1 MENRRAVVIA
11 GGEIISY
18 ERVRSFLKPEDY
30 YIFCDSGLFHKEGLN
45 VEPDLIIGDFDSH
58 EKVDTGSEI
67 ITLPEMKDDTDSLSG
82 VKLALKR
89 GFKDFLLLGMTG
101 RRMDHT
107 LCNLYLLS
115 YIKSHHGKALIVDDW
130 SEMEVVEK
138 EEVFI
143 SDSYAYFSLI
153 AWKGKCEGVNIE
165 NALYP
170 LSSAVIEP
178 EYQYGISN
186 EPLKGGSRVWV
197 EKGSLLLIKDWRKEK
212 KR

>member
-115 YIKSHHGKALIVDDW
+115 YIKSHDGKALIVDDW

-186 EPLKGGSRVWV
+186 EPLKGGSRGWV

-212 KR
+212 

>member
-101 RRMDHT
+101 RRTDHT

-115 YIKSHHGKALIVDDW
+115 YIKSHDGKALIVDDW

-153 AWKGKCEGVNIE
+153 AWKGKCDGVNIE

-212 KR
+212 

>member
-115 YIKSHHGKALIVDDW
+115 YIKSHHGRALIVDDW

-143 SDSYAYFSLI
+143 SDTYAYFSLI
-153 AWKGKCEGVNIE
+153 AWRGRCEGVNIE

-197 EKGSLLLIKDWRKEK
+197 EKGALLLIKDWRKEK
-212 KR
+212 

>member
-82 VKLALKR
+82 VKTALER
-89 GFKDFLLLGMTG
+89 GFREFLLLGMTG

-115 YIKSHHGKALIVDDW
+115 YIKSHHGRALIVDDW

-212 KR
+212 

>member
-115 YIKSHHGKALIVDDW
+115 YIKSHHGRALIVDDW

-138 EEVFI
+138 DEVFI

-212 KR
+212 

>member
-101 RRMDHT
+101 RRTDHT

-115 YIKSHHGKALIVDDW
+115 CIKSHHGRALIVDDW

-212 KR
+212 

>member
-197 EKGSLLLIKDWRKEK
+197 EKGSLLLIKDWRREK
-212 KR
+212 

>member
-67 ITLPEMKDDTDSLSG
+67 ITLPEMKDDTDFLSG

-115 YIKSHHGKALIVDDW
+115 CIKSHHGRALIVDDW

-212 KR
+212 

>member
-45 VEPDLIIGDFDSH
+45 VEPDLIICDFDSH

-212 KR
+212 

>member
-30 YIFCDSGLFHKEGLN
+30 YIFCDSGLFHKEVLN
-45 VEPDLIIGDFDSH
+45 VEPDLIIGDFESH

-212 KR
+212 

>member
-130 SEMEVVEK
+130 SEMDFVDN

-212 KR
+212 

>member
-107 LCNLYLLS
+107 LCNLYLLAF
-115 YIKSHHGKALIVDDW
+115 IKSHDGNALIVDDW

-212 KR
+212 

>member
-107 LCNLYLLS
+107 LCNLYLLAF
-115 YIKSHHGKALIVDDW
+115 IKSHNGSALIVDDW

-138 EEVFI
+138 EKVFI

-212 KR
+212 

>member
-1 MENRRAVVIA
+1 MEKRRAVVIA

-18 ERVRSFLKPEDY
+18 ERIRSFFKPGDY
-30 YIFCDSGLFHKEGLN
+30 YVFCDSGLVHKDKLQI
-45 VEPDLIIGDFDSH
+45 EPDLIIGDFDSH
-58 EKVDTGSEI
+58 EKVDTEAEI

-82 VKLALKR
+82 IKTALDR
-89 GFKDFLLLGMTG
+89 GFKDFLLIGMTG

-107 LCNLYLLS
+107 LCNLYSLS
-115 YIKSHHGKALIVDDW
+115 FIKSHNGRDVIVDDW
-130 SEMEVVEK
+130 SEMEVVE
-138 EEVFI
+138 EETAYV
-143 SDSYAYFSLI
+143 SDTYAYFSLV

-197 EKGSLLLIKDWRKEK
+197 EKGSLLLIKDWRREK
-212 KR
+212 

>member
-107 LCNLYLLS
+107 LCNLYLLAF
-115 YIKSHHGKALIVDDW
+115 IKSHNGRALIVDDW

-138 EEVFI
+138 EKVFI

-212 KR
+212 

>member
-115 YIKSHHGKALIVDDW
+115 YIKSHHGRALIVDDW

-138 EEVFI
+138 KEVFI

-212 KR
+212 

>member
-107 LCNLYLLS
+107 LCNLYLLAF
-115 YIKSHHGKALIVDDW
+115 IKSHDGKALIVDDW

-170 LSSAVIEP
+170 LSNAVIEP

-212 KR
+212 

>member
-212 KR
+212 

>member
-45 VEPDLIIGDFDSH
+45 VEPDLIIGDIDSH

-212 KR
+212 

>member
-58 EKVDTGSEI
+58 EKVDTEAEI

-115 YIKSHHGKALIVDDW
+115 YIKSHHGRALIVDDW

-170 LSSAVIEP
+170 LSRAVIEP

-212 KR
+212 

>member
-143 SDSYAYFSLI
+143 SDSHAYFSLI

-212 KR
+212 

>member
-89 GFKDFLLLGMTG
+89 GFKYFLLLGMTG

-212 KR
+212 

>member
-115 YIKSHHGKALIVDDW
+115 YIKSHHGRALIVDDW

-170 LSSAVIEP
+170 LSNAAIEP

-212 KR
+212 

>member
-107 LCNLYLLS
+107 LCNLYVLS
-115 YIKSHHGKALIVDDW
+115 YIKSHDGKALIVDDW

-212 KR
+212 

>member
-115 YIKSHHGKALIVDDW
+115 YIKSHHGRALIVDDW

-165 NALYP
+165 NVLYP

-212 KR
+212 

>member
-197 EKGSLLLIKDWRKEK
+197 EKGSLLLIEDWRKEK
-212 KR
+212 

>member
-101 RRMDHT
+101 RSMDHT

-143 SDSYAYFSLI
+143 SDTYAYFSLI

-212 KR
+212 

>member
-115 YIKSHHGKALIVDDW
+115 YIKSHHGRALIVDDW

-153 AWKGKCEGVNIE
+153 GWKGKCEGVNIE

-212 KR
+212 

>member
-115 YIKSHHGKALIVDDW
+115 YIKSHDGKALIVDDW

-143 SDSYAYFSLI
+143 SDTYAYFSLI

-212 KR
+212 

>member
-107 LCNLYLLS
+107 LCNLYLLAF
-115 YIKSHHGKALIVDDW
+115 IKSHNGRALIVDDW

-170 LSSAVIEP
+170 LSNAVIEP
-178 EYQYGISN
+178 EYQCGISN

-212 KR
+212 

>member
-1 MENRRAVVIA
+1 MEKRRAVVIA

-18 ERVRSFLKPEDY
+18 ERVRSFLGPEDY
-30 YIFCDSGLFHKEGLN
+30 YIFCDSGLFHKEKLN

-82 VKLALKR
+82 VKTALER
-89 GFKDFLLLGMTG
+89 GFREFLLLGMTG

-115 YIKSHHGKALIVDDW
+115 YIKSHHGRALIVDDW

-143 SDSYAYFSLI
+143 SDTYAYFSLI

-212 KR
+212 

>member
-101 RRMDHT
+101 RRMDNT

-115 YIKSHHGKALIVDDW
+115 YIKSHDGKALIVDDW

-212 KR
+212 

>member
-1 MENRRAVVIA
+1 MEKRRAVVIA

-18 ERVRSFLKPEDY
+18 ERVRSFLGPEDY

-82 VKLALKR
+82 VKTALER
-89 GFKDFLLLGMTG
+89 GFREFLLLGMTG

-143 SDSYAYFSLI
+143 SDTYAYFSLI

-212 KR
+212 

>member
-45 VEPDLIIGDFDSH
+45 VEPGLIIGDFDSH

-212 KR
+212 

>member
-107 LCNLYLLS
+107 LCNLYLLAF
-115 YIKSHHGKALIVDDW
+115 IKSHDGKALIVDDW

-212 KR
+212 

>member
-107 LCNLYLLS
+107 LCNLYLLAF
-115 YIKSHHGKALIVDDW
+115 IKSHNGRALIVDDW

-143 SDSYAYFSLI
+143 SDSYAYLSLI

-212 KR
+212 

>member
-153 AWKGKCEGVNIE
+153 AWKGKCDGVNIE

-212 KR
+212 

>member
-115 YIKSHHGKALIVDDW
+115 YIKSHHGRALIVDDW

-138 EEVFI
+138 EKVFI

-212 KR
+212 

>member
-115 YIKSHHGKALIVDDW
+115 YIKSHHGRALIVDDW

-197 EKGSLLLIKDWRKEK
+197 EKGSLLLIKDWRREK
-212 KR
+212 